1 MTQSALNIAE
11 MLRPHLTTLYVNYF
25 RMSPGAELTGPQLTI
40 LTWLKK
46 HGASRISEIARNE
59 GIQMPTASNAIHHL
73 ADRDLVERTRDPHD
87 HRGVQVSLTEK
98 GAALLHRVGRERSM
112 ALAEMLSVLEP
123 EELEQ
128 VEKVAPIFDKL
139 AHRYTLQTEEK

>member
-1 MTQSALNIAE
+1 MTQSALAIAE
-11 MLRPHLTTLYVNYF
+11 QLRPHLTTLYVNYF

-46 HGASRISEIARNE
+46 NGSSRISEIARNE

-73 ADRDLVERTRDPHD
+73 ADRELVERTRDPQD
-87 HRGVQVSLTEK
+87 HRGVQVKLTEK
-98 GAALLHRVGRERSM
+98 GDALLTRVGRERSM

-123 EELEQ
+123 EELAQ
-128 VEKVAPIFDKL
+128 VEAVAPIFDKL
-139 AHRYTLQTEEK
+139 AHRYTPVKDEK